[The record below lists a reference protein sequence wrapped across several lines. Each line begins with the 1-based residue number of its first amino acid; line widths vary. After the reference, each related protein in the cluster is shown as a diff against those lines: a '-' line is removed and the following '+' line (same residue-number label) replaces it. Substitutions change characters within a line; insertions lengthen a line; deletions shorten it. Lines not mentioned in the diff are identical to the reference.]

1 MSKRRIGSSASKM
14 QIMKKFLFLLVFLIG
29 SQLHAQTDAISQH
42 FRQYLDDERFT
53 VVYVSGKLFQM
64 FRSMDIDLDDEEA
77 EAILEVV
84 QDMKGLRLLTT
95 DVTPQKFYNE
105 AKDRINTREYELLMT
120 VRSKGN
126 AENVEFLIKD
136 EGELITELLLLVSAE
151 DNFVLMSFEGLIDL
165 SKIGALQEAF
175 EGQ

>member
-1 MSKRRIGSSASKM
+1 MKKLVFIFLAIVASASV
-14 QIMKKFLFLLVFLIG
+14 Q
-29 SQLHAQTDAISQH
+29 AQSDAISQH
-42 FRQYLDDERFT
+42 FRQYLDDDRFT

-84 QDMKGLRLLTT
+84 QDMKGLRVITT
-95 DVTPQKFYNE
+95 DVTPGVFYTE
-105 AKDRINTREYELLMT
+105 AKQKIDTRSYELLMT

-126 AENVEFLIKD
+126 AENVEIFVKD
-136 EGELITELLLLVSAE
+136 EGEVVTELLLMVNAE

-165 SKIGALQEAF
+165 SKIGELQRAF
-175 EGQ
+175 EDND